1 MPSLYLIRHGIAVDR
16 GTDNSGDRQRPLT
29 PEGHQKTQQVAKR
42 LHDLGLRFDLLQ
54 TSPLVR
60 AQQTAAIFA
69 ATFPN
74 CTVQETPELAPDGS
88 FEHWREKA
96 IQWLFQQPQ
105 PSKASLGIIGH
116 EPDLTTWAEL
126 LIWGEAKGV
135 LVLKKAGI
143 IGISLPIPQPDTSWQ
158 GNGILFLSIP
168 PKLLI

>member
-1 MPSLYLIRHGIAVDR
+1 MPSLYLIRHGIAEER
-16 GTDNSGDRQRPLT
+16 GTYDSDRDRPLT
-29 PEGHQKTQQVAKR
+29 EEGRKKTEQVAKR

-60 AQQTAAIFA
+60 AQQTSAIFA
-69 ATFPN
+69 DTFHN
-74 CTVQETPELAPDGS
+74 CPVQESAELAPDGD
-88 FEHWREKA
+88 FERWLEQA
-96 IQWLFQQPQ
+96 MQWLLQHPQ

-126 LIWGEAKGV
+126 LMWGESRGA

-143 IGISLPIPQPDTSWQ
+143 IGISLPIPQPESTWQ